1 MKFKFFLIVF
11 IPLLVLSGCTISYK
25 FNGSS
30 IDYTRVKTISIQ
42 DFPIQAS
49 LVYAPLS
56 PKFTEGLKD
65 LYVRQTKL
73 KMIKKEGDLQLDGE
87 IVGYELTPMAT
98 KADGYA
104 SETKL
109 TVTVN
114 VRFVNTKKPDENF
127 EQRFSA
133 FQTFQTTSMLEDVQD
148 ALLEEI
154 IKEISE
160 SIFNK
165 TVANW

>member
-1 MKFKFFLIVF
+1 
-11 IPLLVLSGCTISYK
+11 
-25 FNGSS
+25 
-30 IDYTRVKTISIQ
+30 VKSISIE
-42 DFPIQAS
+42 DFPIQAT

-65 LYVRQTKL
+65 LFIRQTKL
-73 KMIKKEGDLQLDGE
+73 KMVKKDGDLQVDGE

-98 KADGYA
+98 RADGYA

-109 TVTVN
+109 TVTIN
-114 VRFVNTKKPDENF
+114 VRFVNTTKPEENF

-133 FQTFQTTSMLEDVQD
+133 YQTFQSSQMLDDVQD
-148 ALLEEI
+148 TLLEEI

>member
-1 MKFKFFLIVF
+1 
-11 IPLLVLSGCTISYK
+11 VLSGCTVSYK
-25 FNGSS
+25 FNGAS
-30 IDYTRVKTISIQ
+30 IDYTKVKSISIE
-42 DFPIQAS
+42 DFPIQAT

-65 LYVRQTKL
+65 LFIRQTKL
-73 KMIKKEGDLQLDGE
+73 KMVKKDGDLQVDGE

-98 KADGYA
+98 RADGYA

-109 TVTVN
+109 TVTIN
-114 VRFVNTKKPDENF
+114 VRFVNTTKPEENF

-133 FQTFQTTSMLEDVQD
+133 YQTFQSSQMLDDVQD
-148 ALLEEI
+148 TLLEEI

>member
-1 MKFKFFLIVF
+1 MLKRILLVL
-11 IPLLVLSGCTISYK
+11 IPLLIFSGCSISYK
-25 FNGSS
+25 FNGAS

-42 DFPIQAS
+42 DFPIQAT

-65 LYVRQTKL
+65 LFVRQTKL
-73 KMIKKEGDLQLDGE
+73 KLIKKDGQLQIDGE
-87 IVGYELTPMAT
+87 IVGYDLTPMAPQ
-98 KADGYA
+98 ADGYA
-104 SETKL
+104 AETKL

-114 VRFVNTKKPDENF
+114 VRFVNTTKPEENF
-127 EQRFSA
+127 EQKFTA
-133 FQTFQTTSMLEDVQD
+133 FQNFSTTSMLEDVQD

-154 IKEISE
+154 IKEITE

-165 TVANW
+165 SVANW